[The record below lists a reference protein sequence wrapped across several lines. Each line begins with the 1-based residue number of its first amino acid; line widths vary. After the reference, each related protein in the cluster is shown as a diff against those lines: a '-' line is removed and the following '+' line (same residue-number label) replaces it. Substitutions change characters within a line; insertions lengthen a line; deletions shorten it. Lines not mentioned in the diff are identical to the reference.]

1 MLDKYLNR
9 LTSYMRHRG
18 GRVLDT
24 SVGVVSAPRL
34 SVGTRPRHAAGSS
47 AESIADALQTSA
59 GRCCSLVYTPLVYCP
74 PLQPVSTVS
83 AARTAL

>member
-18 GRVLDT
+18 GRALDT
-24 SVGVVSAPRL
+24 SVSVVSAHRV
-34 SVGTRPRHAAGSS
+34 VGTRPQHAAGSS